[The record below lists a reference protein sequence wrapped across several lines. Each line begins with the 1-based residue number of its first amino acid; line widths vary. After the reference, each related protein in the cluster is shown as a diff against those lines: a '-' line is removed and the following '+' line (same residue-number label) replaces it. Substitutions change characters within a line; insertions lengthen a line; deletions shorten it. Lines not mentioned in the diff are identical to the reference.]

1 MLVAGDI
8 GATKT
13 LLALYHPEKGPRQ
26 PIAQAEFR
34 SGEFPSLEAVVDKFL
49 GQIKKSATHG
59 CFDVAGPVIK
69 GQAQLTNLSWSLAED
84 SLADNLG
91 LKKVVLLNDLKALA
105 YAVPHLQA
113 ADIHTINPGK
123 READGAMAVLAPGTG
138 LGEAFVIRNGSEYIA
153 CSSEGGHADF
163 SPVDERQAEL
173 WRYVS
178 EKFGHVSFERVC
190 SGMGLPNIYE
200 FLRDSKYASEPT
212 EFAAKLAEAAD
223 PTPLIVK
230 AALNEPADNPLCL
243 ATLQLFIEILGAEAG
258 NLALKVLATGGVYLG
273 GGIPKRILASLKD
286 GRFMRAFINKGRFAD
301 LLKNIPVHVIIS
313 QAALLGATLYGFDHF
328 ELT

>member
-26 PIAQAEFR
+26 PIAKGEFR
-34 SGEFPSLEAVVDKFL
+34 SGEFPKLEAVVGKFL
-49 GQIKKSATHG
+49 GQMKKSATHG
-59 CFDVAGPVIK
+59 CFAVAGPIIK

-84 SLADNLG
+84 SLADNLS

-113 ADIHTINPGK
+113 ADIQTINLGK
-123 READGAMAVLAPGTG
+123 REAEGAMAVLAPGTG

-163 SPVDERQAEL
+163 SPADERQAEL
-173 WRYVS
+173 WRYMA
-178 EKFGHVSFERVC
+178 ENFGHVSFERVC
-190 SGMGLPNIYE
+190 SGKGLPHIYE
-200 FLRDSKYASEPT
+200 FLRASKYASEPA

-230 AALNEPADNPLCL
+230 AALNEPANHPLCL
-243 ATLQLFIEILGAEAG
+243 ATLHLFIEILGAEAA

-273 GGIPKRILASLKD
+273 GGRRIL
-286 GRFMRAFINKGRFAD
+286 RQFQ
-301 LLKNIPVHVIIS
+301 P
-313 QAALLGATLYGFDHF
+313 
-328 ELT
+328 

>member
-13 LLALYHPEKGPRQ
+13 LLALYHPDKGPRQ
-26 PIAQAEFR
+26 PLAQEEFR
-34 SGEFPSLEAVVDKFL
+34 SGEFPNLEAVVDKFL
-49 GQIKKSATHG
+49 GQMKESATHG

-69 GQAQLTNLSWSLAED
+69 GQAKLTNLSWSLAED
-84 SLADNLG
+84 SLAANLG
-91 LKKVVLLNDLKALA
+91 FKGVILLNDLQALA
-105 YAVPHLQA
+105 YAVPHLRAGEIQ
-113 ADIHTINPGK
+113 TINPGK

-163 SPVDERQAEL
+163 SPADARQAEL

-178 EKFGHVSFERVC
+178 ERFGHVSFERVC
-190 SGMGLPNIYE
+190 SGKGLPNIYE
-200 FLRDSKYASEPT
+200 FLRASKYAPEPA
-212 EFAAKLAEAAD
+212 EFAARLAAAAD

-230 AALNEPADNPLCL
+230 AALNEPAVNPLCL
-243 ATLQLFIEILGAEAG
+243 ATLQLFVEILGAEAG

-273 GGIPKRILASLKD
+273 GGIPRRILAALED
-286 GRFMRAFINKGRFAD
+286 GRFMRAFVKKGRFAE
-301 LLKNIPVHVIIS
+301 LLKNIPVQVIIS
-313 QAALLGATLYGFDHF
+313 QGGLLGATLYGFDHF